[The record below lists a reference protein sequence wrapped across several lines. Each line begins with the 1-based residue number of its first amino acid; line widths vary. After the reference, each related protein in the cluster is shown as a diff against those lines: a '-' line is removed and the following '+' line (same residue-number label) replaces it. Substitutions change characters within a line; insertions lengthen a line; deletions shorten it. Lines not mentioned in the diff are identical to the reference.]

1 MPGAEGAPPALRA
14 LPRFPFMPLNQP
26 RPTPDPGGEHGSEAA
41 LPGPA
46 GPRPPRL
53 SPESLRKPCASAS
66 EELRPP
72 QTSAGQGPRVR
83 DGPQPRGSVLYLSR
97 ARRRPPLQTG
107 SEPGLPRRGV
117 LYRSVFIRL
126 TSILSGAYGLQ
137 LPLLMCC
144 PSKATVQILQF
155 NVPELPFPPATHYFV
170 YIDLSLAFSP
180 VATGLDCELLEAT
193 GTWPLV
199 SLSL

>member
-66 EELRPP
+66 EDAGPGAP
-72 QTSAGQGPRVR
+72 GQGRPAAAWVR
-83 DGPQPRGSVLYLSR
+83 PVFITRSPSTSPPDRQRAGAPTAGCPLSLCLHQADLHSFGGLRTAAASPNVLPVKGHSSDSPVQRSR
-97 ARRRPPLQTG
+97 APL
-107 SEPGLPRRGV
+107 SPRD
-117 LYRSVFIRL
+117 
-126 TSILSGAYGLQ
+126 
-137 LPLLMCC
+137 PLFC
-144 PSKATVQILQF
+144 
-155 NVPELPFPPATHYFV
+155 V
-170 YIDLSLAFSP
+170 Y
-180 VATGLDCELLEAT
+180 
-193 GTWPLV
+193 
-199 SLSL
+199 

>member
-1 MPGAEGAPPALRA
+1 MSTAPRLPSRGQRA
-14 LPRFPFMPLNQP
+14 LV
-26 RPTPDPGGEHGSEAA
+26 RPGS
-41 LPGPA
+41 
-46 GPRPPRL
+46 RL
-53 SPESLRKPCASAS
+53 SLFENRVHQRRRML
-66 EELRPP
+66 
-72 QTSAGQGPRVR
+72 GQGPRVR
-83 DGPQPRGSVLYLSR
+83 DGPQPRGSVLCLSR

-155 NVPELPFPPATHYFV
+155 NVPELPFPPAIHYFV